1 MHIIVSFKLTFQ
13 IGMNVMN
20 LEWALA
26 HPVLCVR
33 ILLAHLHAC
42 LIFKEL
48 YILVL
53 VYNLDEVRTIG
64 KMEVCV

>member
-1 MHIIVSFKLTFQ
+1 
-13 IGMNVMN
+13 MNVMN

-48 YILVL
+48 YILVV